1 MMLVVLS
8 QVLITV
14 RMNTASFTFIKI
26 ILTSSLFSLLLLE
39 EVVQMTLVP
48 QVNCPP
54 ERKIHSAQ
62 HKKRNNKQTTFR
74 SAKKGTTNKQL
85 SDKPKKR
92 NKNKQTTKEPTHL
105 PQRRAPCIAG
115 RAEGAHPNLRVF
127 LFVDVGYFHIN
138 WHVLPILSFGV
149 VPHSH

>member
-1 MMLVVLS
+1 MVVNANTIMRINFMMLVVLS

-74 SAKKGTTNKQL
+74 SAQ
-85 SDKPKKR
+85 KR
-92 NKNKQTTKEPTHL
+92 NNKKTTLSSAQKRKNKQTTLSSAQQKEQQT
-105 PQRRAPCIAG
+105 
-115 RAEGAHPNLRVF
+115 N
-127 LFVDVGYFHIN
+127 N
-138 WHVLPILSFGV
+138 
-149 VPHSH
+149 

>member
-74 SAKKGTTNKQL
+74 SAQKRKNKQTTL
-85 SDKPKKR
+85 RSAQKR
-92 NKNKQTTKEPTHL
+92 NNKQTTKEPLHL
-105 PQRRAPCIAG
+105 SQRRAPCIAG

-149 VPHSH
+149 IPHSH